1 MSEKINEEEIRFL
14 SPRDACRRRTGMY
27 LGSTENA
34 NITIREIID
43 NSCDEISSGYGDTI
57 LISNNFNGYC
67 FVADNGR
74 GLPISM
80 SIDKPDITAAEL
92 SITEFHSGSKF
103 DGTDTIA
110 RVGMNGIGSSAVN
123 FTSSVYIILSKI
135 TENNYNRSIPAVNQA
150 WSESGPRVRKELY
163 YILVMN
169 EGLKVYEGAGRL
181 GDLEKEIFK
190 DVPGYI
196 SLPEGQSTIVLFKP
210 DPTIFENINVE
221 IPLSNLQYFLLI
233 QEKFYKKRVNV
244 IVNGEN
250 IRSSFKPYQ
259 FEITE
264 TIIPKDTTYN
274 KQVGIY
280 ITFEADPTLGNVV
293 SAGSV
298 NGLTCDD
305 GCHMSLVKNLYKSA
319 LKDYFKVKHDYL
331 LNGFK
336 FVCIVLANECQFNS
350 QTKEN
355 LKQITKV
362 KTTDFD
368 DVVKDFQKIFK
379 KNEDYWT
386 EHVGKLNYL
395 AESMKSLSAIDKA
408 QKIIDDAGGRG
419 IYKLKGE
426 IANGFAD
433 ATASDRWNCNL
444 FLCFSGD
451 TEILTCNDERISFVD
466 LVNRLE
472 KGENIY
478 TFSCKST
485 GEIIP
490 AKILTAKKVKK
501 TNKLCKLVLDNGEEI
516 KCTPD
521 HEMML
526 RDGSYCS
533 AENLKPG
540 DSLMPCY
547 ITKSDNYDND
557 ERRVICDMRDS
568 YVDCKCYRNDEISK
582 SYNGRLIPIYHIMS
596 EHSDTKVDEST
607 KDCQIINRHHIDND
621 KFNDSPLNLL
631 KCSISK
637 HKALH
642 AKDHSRKAHD
652 MAKND
657 VDIYNKMYV
666 LNKQSDEYREKTSKR
681 FKEFYKSDKGAV
693 VKKILKEC
701 AVEQW
706 KDENLRKW
714 RSEKTREFAK
724 THPEWAKKN
733 SQLAK
738 ISWWKNKILPE
749 VDKLVSLFNLEKTSK
764 SFNKAIIELRK
775 KNLRVADFDTMFKYD
790 SSLVKDYVKVTD
802 DEISYINIEEI
813 LKSLLEKKLSVNIE
827 NFNNE
832 AKVRYEVTSITGG
845 RGYTS
850 SKKKYPDLFKKYEAL
865 LNNNHK
871 ILSVEVIELDNPE
884 DVYCLEVDTPEH
896 NFPLAAGIF
905 TKNCEGLSAAGSLK
919 KGRKDTRYNAVMPL
933 RGKVKNVKDSS
944 ADQAMDNKEL
954 FTIFKLIGLGIDVNN
969 VTKDAKTPE
978 EAYELIKRYTR
989 FSKIVIAT
997 DADED

>member
-190 DVPGYI
+190 DCPGYI

-451 TEILTCNDERISFVD
+451 TEIFTTDDEIGEISFVN
-466 LVNRLE
+466 LVR
-472 KGENIY
+472 KIKSGEDIWTY
-478 TFSCKST
+478 SCKST
-485 GEIIP
+485 GELIS
-490 AKILTAKKVKK
+490 AKIIAADKIKSTDR
-501 TNKLCKLVLDNGEEI
+501 LCKVTLDNGEEI

-526 RDGSYCS
+526 RDGSYKK
-533 AENLKPG
+533 AIDLVPG
-540 DSLMPCY
+540 DSMMTL
-547 ITKSDNYDND
+547 SWN
-557 ERRVICDMRDS
+557 
-568 YVDCKCYRNDEISK
+568 
-582 SYNGRLIPIYHIMS
+582 
-596 EHSDTKVDEST
+596 ST
-607 KDCQIINRHHIDND
+607 
-621 KFNDSPLNLL
+621 
-631 KCSISK
+631 
-637 HKALH
+637 
-642 AKDHSRKAHD
+642 
-652 MAKND
+652 
-657 VDIYNKMYV
+657 
-666 LNKQSDEYREKTSKR
+666 
-681 FKEFYKSDKGAV
+681 
-693 VKKILKEC
+693 
-701 AVEQW
+701 
-706 KDENLRKW
+706 
-714 RSEKTREFAK
+714 
-724 THPEWAKKN
+724 
-733 SQLAK
+733 
-738 ISWWKNKILPE
+738 
-749 VDKLVSLFNLEKTSK
+749 
-764 SFNKAIIELRK
+764 
-775 KNLRVADFDTMFKYD
+775 
-790 SSLVKDYVKVTD
+790 
-802 DEISYINIEEI
+802 ISY
-813 LKSLLEKKLSVNIE
+813 
-827 NFNNE
+827 
-832 AKVRYEVTSITGG
+832 KV
-845 RGYTS
+845 
-850 SKKKYPDLFKKYEAL
+850 A
-865 LNNNHK
+865 
-871 ILSVEVIELDNPE
+871 SVEIIDLEVPE

-905 TKNCEGLSAAGSLK
+905 VKNCEGLSAAGSLK

-989 FSKIVIAT
+989 FSKIIIAT
-997 DADED
+997 DADEDY

>member
-27 LGSTENA
+27 LGSTERA
-34 NITIREIID
+34 DITIREIID

-123 FTSSVYIILSKI
+123 FTSSVYIILSKV
-135 TENNYNRSIPAVNQA
+135 TESNYNRSIPAVREA
-150 WSESGPRVRKELY
+150 WEKSGPRIRKELY
-163 YILVMN
+163 YILVMT
-169 EGLKVYEGAGRL
+169 EGLKTYEGAGRL

-190 DVPGYI
+190 DVPGFVSI
-196 SLPEGQSTIVLFKP
+196 PEGQSTIVLFKP

-233 QEKFYKKRVNV
+233 QEKFYKKNVNV

-250 IRSSFKPYQ
+250 IRSTFNPYQ

-264 TIIPKDTTYN
+264 TIVPKDTSFN

-280 ITFEADPTLGNVV
+280 ITFEVDPGLGNVV

-298 NGLTCDD
+298 NGLACDD
-305 GCHMSLVKNLYKSA
+305 GCHMSLVKNLFKEA
-319 LKDYFKVKHDYL
+319 FKDYFKVKHDYL

-362 KTTDFD
+362 KKEDFGE
-368 DVVKDFQKIFK
+368 VLKDFQKIFR
-379 KNEDYWT
+379 KNEDYWNA
-386 EHVGKLNYL
+386 HLDKLNFL

-419 IYKLKGE
+419 VYKLKGE
-426 IANGFAD
+426 VTNGFAD
-433 ATASDRWNCNL
+433 ATAPDRWNCSL
-444 FLCFSGD
+444 FLCFTGD
-451 TEILTCNDERISFVD
+451 TEILTCNDERIKFTD
-466 LVNRLE
+466 LVNRIKL
-472 KGENIY
+472 GENIY

-490 AKILTAKKVKK
+490 AKIIAAEKIKS
-501 TNKLCKLVLDNGEEI
+501 TNKLCKITLDNGEVI

-526 RDGSYCS
+526 RDGSYKK
-533 AENLKPG
+533 AEELVSG
-540 DSLMPCY
+540 DSMMPY
-547 ITKSDNYDND
+547 ITK
-557 ERRVICDMRDS
+557 
-568 YVDCKCYRNDEISK
+568 
-582 SYNGRLIPIYHIMS
+582 P
-596 EHSDTKVDEST
+596 
-607 KDCQIINRHHIDND
+607 
-621 KFNDSPLNLL
+621 
-631 KCSISK
+631 
-637 HKALH
+637 
-642 AKDHSRKAHD
+642 
-652 MAKND
+652 
-657 VDIYNKMYV
+657 DI
-666 LNKQSDEYREKTSKR
+666 
-681 FKEFYKSDKGAV
+681 F
-693 VKKILKEC
+693 
-701 AVEQW
+701 
-706 KDENLRKW
+706 
-714 RSEKTREFAK
+714 
-724 THPEWAKKN
+724 
-733 SQLAK
+733 
-738 ISWWKNKILPE
+738 
-749 VDKLVSLFNLEKTSK
+749 
-764 SFNKAIIELRK
+764 KAILNDNRK
-775 KNLRVADFDTMFKYD
+775 V
-790 SSLVKDYVKVTD
+790 
-802 DEISYINIEEI
+802 ISIEI
-813 LKSLLEKKLSVNIE
+813 L
-827 NFNNE
+827 
-832 AKVRYEVTSITGG
+832 
-845 RGYTS
+845 
-850 SKKKYPDLFKKYEAL
+850 D
-865 LNNNHK
+865 
-871 ILSVEVIELDNPE
+871 LDNPE
-884 DVYCLEVDTPEH
+884 EVYCLEVNTPEH

-944 ADQAMDNKEL
+944 ADQMMDNKEL
-954 FTIFKLIGLGIDVNN
+954 FTIFKMIGLGIDVNN

-978 EAYELIKRYTR
+978 EAYALIQKYTR
-989 FSKIVIAT
+989 FGKIVVAT

>member
-57 LISNNFNGYC
+57 LISNDFNGYC

-123 FTSSVYIILSKI
+123 FTSSTYIILSKI
-135 TENNYNRSIPAVNQA
+135 TENNYNRSIPAVNEA
-150 WSESGPRVRKELY
+150 WEKSGPRVKKELY
-163 YILVMN
+163 YILVMK

-196 SLPEGQSTIVLFKP
+196 SLPEGQSTIVLFQP
-210 DPTIFENINVE
+210 DPTIFDNVNVE

-264 TIIPKDTTYN
+264 TIVPRDTTYN

-280 ITFEADPTLGNVV
+280 ITFEADPGLGNVV

-298 NGLTCDD
+298 NGLTCND
-305 GCHMSLVKNLYKSA
+305 GCHMSLVKNLFKDA
-319 LKDYFKVKHDYL
+319 FKDYFKVKHDYL
-331 LNGFK
+331 LNGLK

-362 KTTDFD
+362 KKDDFTE
-368 DVVKDFQKIFK
+368 VLKDFQKIFK

-386 EHVGKLNYL
+386 AHLDKLNYL

-419 IYKLKGE
+419 VYKLKGE

-433 ATASDRWNCNL
+433 ATAPDRWNCNL
-444 FLCFSGD
+444 FLCFTGD
-451 TEILTCNDERISFVD
+451 TEVHTTDDEIGDISFVN
-466 LVNRLE
+466 LVR
-472 KGENIY
+472 KIKSGEDIWTY
-478 TFSCKST
+478 SCKST
-485 GEIIP
+485 GELIS
-490 AKILTAKKVKK
+490 AKIIAADKIKSTDR
-501 TNKLCKLVLDNGEEI
+501 LCKVTLYNGEEI

-526 RDGSYCS
+526 ANGSYKK
-533 AENLKPG
+533 AIDLVPG
-540 DSLMPCY
+540 DSMMTL
-547 ITKSDNYDND
+547 
-557 ERRVICDMRDS
+557 
-568 YVDCKCYRNDEISK
+568 
-582 SYNGRLIPIYHIMS
+582 SYNPAIHY
-596 EHSDTKVDEST
+596 KVASVE
-607 KDCQIINRHHIDND
+607 IIN
-621 KFNDSPLNLL
+621 
-631 KCSISK
+631 
-637 HKALH
+637 
-642 AKDHSRKAHD
+642 
-652 MAKND
+652 
-657 VDIYNKMYV
+657 
-666 LNKQSDEYREKTSKR
+666 
-681 FKEFYKSDKGAV
+681 
-693 VKKILKEC
+693 
-701 AVEQW
+701 
-706 KDENLRKW
+706 
-714 RSEKTREFAK
+714 
-724 THPEWAKKN
+724 
-733 SQLAK
+733 
-738 ISWWKNKILPE
+738 
-749 VDKLVSLFNLEKTSK
+749 
-764 SFNKAIIELRK
+764 
-775 KNLRVADFDTMFKYD
+775 
-790 SSLVKDYVKVTD
+790 
-802 DEISYINIEEI
+802 
-813 LKSLLEKKLSVNIE
+813 
-827 NFNNE
+827 
-832 AKVRYEVTSITGG
+832 
-845 RGYTS
+845 
-850 SKKKYPDLFKKYEAL
+850 
-865 LNNNHK
+865 
-871 ILSVEVIELDNPE
+871 LDNPE

-896 NFPLAAGIF
+896 NFPLAAGVF

>member
-150 WSESGPRVRKELY
+150 WCESGPRVRKELY

-190 DVPGYI
+190 DCPGYI

-444 FLCFSGD
+444 FLCFTGD
-451 TEILTCNDERISFVD
+451 TEIMTSDEDISFVD
-466 LVNRLE
+466 LVRRIKSGEDIWTYSCKPTGELISAKIIAADKIKSTNRL
-472 KGENIY
+472 
-478 TFSCKST
+478 CKVT
-485 GEIIP
+485 
-490 AKILTAKKVKK
+490 
-501 TNKLCKLVLDNGEEI
+501 LDNGEEI

-526 RDGSYCS
+526 ANGSYKT
-533 AENLKPG
+533 AIDLVPG
-540 DSLMPCY
+540 DSMMSL
-547 ITKSDNYDND
+547 
-557 ERRVICDMRDS
+557 S
-568 YVDCKCYRNDEISK
+568 YSTDIHY
-582 SYNGRLIPIYHIMS
+582 
-596 EHSDTKVDEST
+596 KVD
-607 KDCQIINRHHIDND
+607 
-621 KFNDSPLNLL
+621 
-631 KCSISK
+631 
-637 HKALH
+637 
-642 AKDHSRKAHD
+642 
-652 MAKND
+652 
-657 VDIYNKMYV
+657 
-666 LNKQSDEYREKTSKR
+666 
-681 FKEFYKSDKGAV
+681 
-693 VKKILKEC
+693 
-701 AVEQW
+701 
-706 KDENLRKW
+706 
-714 RSEKTREFAK
+714 
-724 THPEWAKKN
+724 
-733 SQLAK
+733 
-738 ISWWKNKILPE
+738 
-749 VDKLVSLFNLEKTSK
+749 
-764 SFNKAIIELRK
+764 
-775 KNLRVADFDTMFKYD
+775 
-790 SSLVKDYVKVTD
+790 
-802 DEISYINIEEI
+802 
-813 LKSLLEKKLSVNIE
+813 
-827 NFNNE
+827 
-832 AKVRYEVTSITGG
+832 
-845 RGYTS
+845 
-850 SKKKYPDLFKKYEAL
+850 
-865 LNNNHK
+865 
-871 ILSVEVIELDNPE
+871 SVEIICLDVPE

-896 NFPLAAGIF
+896 NFPLAAGVF

-978 EAYELIKRYTR
+978 EAYELIQRYTR

-997 DADED
+997 DADEDGYAIRNGLCYAFLKFARFIIDFGLLYVIESPIFEQNGVFYYPSDPVIPGTPFRVGMDPNKHYRRFKGLLKIVLVYRNVYCIIVLKAGNSCQVCSTRRVVNFSKNLHNRDNPQFVRVRFYKLQRLSRKRVGW

>member
-27 LGSTENA
+27 LGSTEKA
-34 NITIREIID
+34 DITIREIID

-123 FTSSVYIILSKI
+123 FTSSIYIILSKI
-135 TENNYNRSIPAVNQA
+135 TENNYNRSIPAVQDA
-150 WSESGPRVRKELY
+150 WEKAGPRIKKELY
-163 YILVMN
+163 YILVMT
-169 EGLKVYEGAGRL
+169 EGLKSYEGAGRL

-196 SLPEGQSTIVLFKP
+196 SIPEGQSTVVLFKP
-210 DPTIFENINVE
+210 DPTIFENTNVE

-233 QEKFYKKRVNV
+233 QEKFYKKSVNV

-250 IRSSFKPYQ
+250 IRSSFNPYQ

-264 TIIPKDTTYN
+264 TIVPKDTSFN

-280 ITFEADPTLGNVV
+280 ITFEADPGLGNVV

-305 GCHMSLVKNLYKSA
+305 GCHMSLVKNLFKEA
-319 LKDYFKVKHDYL
+319 FKDYFKVKHDYL

-362 KTTDFD
+362 KKEDFGE
-368 DVVKDFQKIFK
+368 VLKDFQKIFK
-379 KNEDYWT
+379 KNEDYWNA
-386 EHVGKLNYL
+386 HLDKLNFL

-426 IANGFAD
+426 VTNGFAD
-433 ATASDRWNCNL
+433 ATAPDRWNCSL
-444 FLCFSGD
+444 FLCFTGD

-472 KGENIY
+472 NGENIY

-490 AKILTAKKVKK
+490 AKILTAKKIKE
-501 TNKLCKLVLDNGEEI
+501 TNKLCKIVLDNGEEI

-526 RDGSYCS
+526 RDGSYKK
-533 AENLKPG
+533 AEDLVSG
-540 DSLMPCY
+540 DSMMPY
-547 ITKSDNYDND
+547 ITK
-557 ERRVICDMRDS
+557 
-568 YVDCKCYRNDEISK
+568 
-582 SYNGRLIPIYHIMS
+582 
-596 EHSDTKVDEST
+596 
-607 KDCQIINRHHIDND
+607 
-621 KFNDSPLNLL
+621 
-631 KCSISK
+631 
-637 HKALH
+637 
-642 AKDHSRKAHD
+642 
-652 MAKND
+652 
-657 VDIYNKMYV
+657 
-666 LNKQSDEYREKTSKR
+666 
-681 FKEFYKSDKGAV
+681 
-693 VKKILKEC
+693 
-701 AVEQW
+701 
-706 KDENLRKW
+706 
-714 RSEKTREFAK
+714 
-724 THPEWAKKN
+724 
-733 SQLAK
+733 
-738 ISWWKNKILPE
+738 
-749 VDKLVSLFNLEKTSK
+749 
-764 SFNKAIIELRK
+764 
-775 KNLRVADFDTMFKYD
+775 
-790 SSLVKDYVKVTD
+790 
-802 DEISYINIEEI
+802 
-813 LKSLLEKKLSVNIE
+813 
-827 NFNNE
+827 
-832 AKVRYEVTSITGG
+832 
-845 RGYTS
+845 
-850 SKKKYPDLFKKYEAL
+850 PDLFKAI
-865 LNNNHK
+865 LNDVRK
-871 ILSVEVIELDNPE
+871 VISIETLNLDNPE

-896 NFPLAAGIF
+896 NFPLAAGVF

-919 KGRKDTRYNAVMPL
+919 KGRKDTRYNGVMPL

-944 ADQAMDNKEL
+944 ADQMMDNKEL
-954 FTIFKLIGLGIDVNN
+954 FTIFKMIGLGIDVNN

-978 EAYELIKRYTR
+978 EAYALIQKYSRYG
-989 FSKIVIAT
+989 KIVIAT
-997 DADED
+997 D

>member
-57 LISNNFNGYC
+57 LISNDFNGYC

-123 FTSSVYIILSKI
+123 FTSSTYIILSKI
-135 TENNYNRSIPAVNQA
+135 TENNYNRSIPAVNEA
-150 WSESGPRVRKELY
+150 WEKSGPRVRKELY
-163 YILVMN
+163 YILVMK

-196 SLPEGQSTIVLFKP
+196 SLPEGQSTIVLFQP
-210 DPTIFENINVE
+210 DPTIFDNVNVE

-264 TIIPKDTTYN
+264 TIVPRDTTYN

-280 ITFEADPTLGNVV
+280 ITFEADPGLGNVV

-298 NGLTCDD
+298 NGLTCND
-305 GCHMSLVKNLYKSA
+305 GCHMSLVKNLFKDA
-319 LKDYFKVKHDYL
+319 FKDYFKVKHDYL
-331 LNGFK
+331 LNGLK

-362 KTTDFD
+362 KKDDFTE
-368 DVVKDFQKIFK
+368 VLKDFQKIFK

-386 EHVGKLNYL
+386 AHLDKLNYL

-419 IYKLKGE
+419 VYKLKGE

-433 ATASDRWNCNL
+433 ATASDRWNCSL

-466 LVNRLE
+466 LVGRLE
-472 KGENIY
+472 NGEEIY

-490 AKILTAKKVKK
+490 AKILTAKKVKE
-501 TNKLCKLVLDNGEEI
+501 TSRLCKLVLDNGEEI

-526 RDGSYCS
+526 RNGSYCP

-540 DSLMPCY
+540 DSLMPRY
-547 ITKSDNYDND
+547 TTDNHK
-557 ERRVICDMRDS
+557 VIS
-568 YVDCKCYRNDEISK
+568 
-582 SYNGRLIPIYHIMS
+582 
-596 EHSDTKVDEST
+596 
-607 KDCQIINRHHIDND
+607 
-621 KFNDSPLNLL
+621 
-631 KCSISK
+631 
-637 HKALH
+637 
-642 AKDHSRKAHD
+642 
-652 MAKND
+652 
-657 VDIYNKMYV
+657 VDIIA
-666 LNKQSDEYREKTSKR
+666 L
-681 FKEFYKSDKGAV
+681 
-693 VKKILKEC
+693 
-701 AVEQW
+701 
-706 KDENLRKW
+706 
-714 RSEKTREFAK
+714 
-724 THPEWAKKN
+724 
-733 SQLAK
+733 
-738 ISWWKNKILPE
+738 
-749 VDKLVSLFNLEKTSK
+749 
-764 SFNKAIIELRK
+764 
-775 KNLRVADFDTMFKYD
+775 D
-790 SSLVKDYVKVTD
+790 SS
-802 DEISYINIEEI
+802 
-813 LKSLLEKKLSVNIE
+813 
-827 NFNNE
+827 
-832 AKVRYEVTSITGG
+832 
-845 RGYTS
+845 
-850 SKKKYPDLFKKYEAL
+850 
-865 LNNNHK
+865 
-871 ILSVEVIELDNPE
+871 E

-896 NFPLAAGIF
+896 NFPLAAGVF

>member
-190 DVPGYI
+190 DCPGYI
-196 SLPEGQSTIVLFKP
+196 SIPEGQSTIVLFKP

-433 ATASDRWNCNL
+433 ATAPDRWNCNL

-451 TEILTCNDERISFVD
+451 TEILTSDDEEISFVD
-466 LVNRLE
+466 LVRRI
-472 KGENIY
+472 KSGEDIWTY
-478 TFSCKST
+478 SCKST
-485 GEIIP
+485 GEITS
-490 AKILTAKKVKK
+490 AKIIAADKIKE
-501 TNKLCKLVLDNGEEI
+501 TNRLCKVTLENGEEI

-526 RDGSYCS
+526 ANGSYKT
-533 AENLKPG
+533 AIDLVPG
-540 DSLMPCY
+540 DSMMSL
-547 ITKSDNYDND
+547 
-557 ERRVICDMRDS
+557 
-568 YVDCKCYRNDEISK
+568 
-582 SYNGRLIPIYHIMS
+582 SYNPDIHY
-596 EHSDTKVDEST
+596 KVD
-607 KDCQIINRHHIDND
+607 
-621 KFNDSPLNLL
+621 
-631 KCSISK
+631 
-637 HKALH
+637 
-642 AKDHSRKAHD
+642 
-652 MAKND
+652 
-657 VDIYNKMYV
+657 
-666 LNKQSDEYREKTSKR
+666 
-681 FKEFYKSDKGAV
+681 
-693 VKKILKEC
+693 
-701 AVEQW
+701 
-706 KDENLRKW
+706 
-714 RSEKTREFAK
+714 
-724 THPEWAKKN
+724 
-733 SQLAK
+733 
-738 ISWWKNKILPE
+738 
-749 VDKLVSLFNLEKTSK
+749 
-764 SFNKAIIELRK
+764 
-775 KNLRVADFDTMFKYD
+775 
-790 SSLVKDYVKVTD
+790 
-802 DEISYINIEEI
+802 
-813 LKSLLEKKLSVNIE
+813 
-827 NFNNE
+827 
-832 AKVRYEVTSITGG
+832 
-845 RGYTS
+845 
-850 SKKKYPDLFKKYEAL
+850 
-865 LNNNHK
+865 
-871 ILSVEVIELDNPE
+871 SVEIICLDVPE

-905 TKNCEGLSAAGSLK
+905 VKNCEGLSAAGSLK

-989 FSKIVIAT
+989 FSKIIIAT

>member
-451 TEILTCNDERISFVD
+451 TEIFTTDDEIGEISFVN
-466 LVNRLE
+466 LVR
-472 KGENIY
+472 KIKSGEDIWTY
-478 TFSCKST
+478 SCKST
-485 GEIIP
+485 GELIS
-490 AKILTAKKVKK
+490 AKIIAADKIKSTDR
-501 TNKLCKLVLDNGEEI
+501 LCKVTLDNGEEI

-526 RDGSYCS
+526 RDGSYKK
-533 AENLKPG
+533 AIDLVPG
-540 DSLMPCY
+540 DSMMTL
-547 ITKSDNYDND
+547 SWN
-557 ERRVICDMRDS
+557 
-568 YVDCKCYRNDEISK
+568 
-582 SYNGRLIPIYHIMS
+582 
-596 EHSDTKVDEST
+596 ST
-607 KDCQIINRHHIDND
+607 
-621 KFNDSPLNLL
+621 
-631 KCSISK
+631 
-637 HKALH
+637 
-642 AKDHSRKAHD
+642 
-652 MAKND
+652 
-657 VDIYNKMYV
+657 
-666 LNKQSDEYREKTSKR
+666 
-681 FKEFYKSDKGAV
+681 
-693 VKKILKEC
+693 
-701 AVEQW
+701 
-706 KDENLRKW
+706 
-714 RSEKTREFAK
+714 
-724 THPEWAKKN
+724 
-733 SQLAK
+733 
-738 ISWWKNKILPE
+738 
-749 VDKLVSLFNLEKTSK
+749 
-764 SFNKAIIELRK
+764 
-775 KNLRVADFDTMFKYD
+775 
-790 SSLVKDYVKVTD
+790 
-802 DEISYINIEEI
+802 ISY
-813 LKSLLEKKLSVNIE
+813 
-827 NFNNE
+827 
-832 AKVRYEVTSITGG
+832 KV
-845 RGYTS
+845 
-850 SKKKYPDLFKKYEAL
+850 A
-865 LNNNHK
+865 
-871 ILSVEVIELDNPE
+871 SVEIIDLEVPE

-905 TKNCEGLSAAGSLK
+905 VKNCEGLSAAGSLK

-997 DADED
+997 DADEDGYAIRNGLCYAFLKFARFIIDFGLLYVIESPIFEQNGVFYYPSDPVIPGTPFRVGMDPNKHYRRFKGLTRNSPSI

>member
-80 SIDKPDITAAEL
+80 SIDKPSITAAEL

-123 FTSSVYIILSKI
+123 FTSSTYIILSKI
-135 TENNYNRSIPAVNQA
+135 TENNYNRSIPAVNEA
-150 WSESGPRVRKELY
+150 WEKSGPRVRKELY
-163 YILVMN
+163 YILVMK

-196 SLPEGQSTIVLFKP
+196 SLPEGQSTIVLFQP
-210 DPTIFENINVE
+210 DPTIFDNVNVE

-451 TEILTCNDERISFVD
+451 TEIYTTDDEIGEISFVN
-466 LVNRLE
+466 LVR
-472 KGENIY
+472 KIKSGEDIWTY
-478 TFSCKST
+478 SCKPT
-485 GEIIP
+485 GELIS
-490 AKILTAKKVKK
+490 AKIIAADKIKSTDR
-501 TNKLCKLVLDNGEEI
+501 LCKVTLDDGEEI

-526 RDGSYCS
+526 ANGSYKK
-533 AENLKPG
+533 AIDLVPG
-540 DSLMPCY
+540 DSMMTLSWNSA
-547 ITKSDNYDND
+547 I
-557 ERRVICDMRDS
+557 S
-568 YVDCKCYRNDEISK
+568 Y
-582 SYNGRLIPIYHIMS
+582 
-596 EHSDTKVDEST
+596 KVASVE
-607 KDCQIINRHHIDND
+607 IIN
-621 KFNDSPLNLL
+621 L
-631 KCSISK
+631 
-637 HKALH
+637 
-642 AKDHSRKAHD
+642 
-652 MAKND
+652 
-657 VDIYNKMYV
+657 
-666 LNKQSDEYREKTSKR
+666 
-681 FKEFYKSDKGAV
+681 
-693 VKKILKEC
+693 
-701 AVEQW
+701 
-706 KDENLRKW
+706 
-714 RSEKTREFAK
+714 
-724 THPEWAKKN
+724 
-733 SQLAK
+733 
-738 ISWWKNKILPE
+738 E
-749 VDKLVSLFNLEKTSK
+749 V
-764 SFNKAIIELRK
+764 
-775 KNLRVADFDTMFKYD
+775 
-790 SSLVKDYVKVTD
+790 
-802 DEISYINIEEI
+802 
-813 LKSLLEKKLSVNIE
+813 
-827 NFNNE
+827 
-832 AKVRYEVTSITGG
+832 
-845 RGYTS
+845 
-850 SKKKYPDLFKKYEAL
+850 
-865 LNNNHK
+865 
-871 ILSVEVIELDNPE
+871 PE

-905 TKNCEGLSAAGSLK
+905 VKNCEGLSAAGSLK

>member
-80 SIDKPDITAAEL
+80 SIDKPNITAAEL

-123 FTSSVYIILSKI
+123 FTSSSYIILSKI
-135 TENNYNRSIPAVNQA
+135 TENNYNRSIPAVNEA
-150 WSESGPRVRKELY
+150 WEKSGPRVKKELY
-163 YILVMN
+163 YILVMK

-196 SLPEGQSTIVLFKP
+196 SIPEGQSTIVLFQP

-250 IRSSFKPYQ
+250 IRSSFKSYQ

-444 FLCFSGD
+444 FLC
-451 TEILTCNDERISFVD
+451 
-466 LVNRLE
+466 
-472 KGENIY
+472 
-478 TFSCKST
+478 
-485 GEIIP
+485 
-490 AKILTAKKVKK
+490 
-501 TNKLCKLVLDNGEEI
+501 
-516 KCTPD
+516 
-521 HEMML
+521 
-526 RDGSYCS
+526 
-533 AENLKPG
+533 
-540 DSLMPCY
+540 
-547 ITKSDNYDND
+547 
-557 ERRVICDMRDS
+557 
-568 YVDCKCYRNDEISK
+568 
-582 SYNGRLIPIYHIMS
+582 
-596 EHSDTKVDEST
+596 
-607 KDCQIINRHHIDND
+607 
-621 KFNDSPLNLL
+621 
-631 KCSISK
+631 
-637 HKALH
+637 
-642 AKDHSRKAHD
+642 
-652 MAKND
+652 
-657 VDIYNKMYV
+657 
-666 LNKQSDEYREKTSKR
+666 
-681 FKEFYKSDKGAV
+681 
-693 VKKILKEC
+693 
-701 AVEQW
+701 
-706 KDENLRKW
+706 
-714 RSEKTREFAK
+714 
-724 THPEWAKKN
+724 
-733 SQLAK
+733 
-738 ISWWKNKILPE
+738 
-749 VDKLVSLFNLEKTSK
+749 
-764 SFNKAIIELRK
+764 
-775 KNLRVADFDTMFKYD
+775 
-790 SSLVKDYVKVTD
+790 
-802 DEISYINIEEI
+802 
-813 LKSLLEKKLSVNIE
+813 
-827 NFNNE
+827 
-832 AKVRYEVTSITGG
+832 
-845 RGYTS
+845 
-850 SKKKYPDLFKKYEAL
+850 
-865 LNNNHK
+865 
-871 ILSVEVIELDNPE
+871 
-884 DVYCLEVDTPEH
+884 
-896 NFPLAAGIF
+896 
-905 TKNCEGLSAAGSLK
+905 EGLSAAGSLK

-978 EAYELIKRYTR
+978 EAYELIQRYTR

-997 DADED
+997 DADEDGYAIRNGLCYAFLKFARFIIDFGLLYVIESPIFEQNGVFYYPSDPVIPGTPFRVGMDPNKHYRRFKGLLKIVLVYRNIYCIIVLKAGNSCQVCSTRRVVNFSKNLHNRDNPQFVKF

>member
-80 SIDKPDITAAEL
+80 SIDKPNITAAEL

-123 FTSSVYIILSKI
+123 FTSSSYIILSKI
-135 TENNYNRSIPAVNQA
+135 TENNYNRSIPAVNEA
-150 WSESGPRVRKELY
+150 WEKSGPRVRKDLY
-163 YILVMN
+163 YILVME

-210 DPTIFENINVE
+210 DPTIFDNVNVE

-250 IRSSFKPYQ
+250 IRSSFSPYK

-264 TIIPKDTTYN
+264 TIVPRDTSYN

-280 ITFEADPTLGNVV
+280 ITFEADPGLGNVV

-298 NGLTCDD
+298 NGLTCND
-305 GCHMSLVKNLYKSA
+305 GCHMSLVKNLFKDA
-319 LKDYFKVKHDYL
+319 FKDYFKVKHDYL
-331 LNGFK
+331 LNGLK

-362 KTTDFD
+362 KKGDFSE
-368 DVVKDFQKIFK
+368 VLKDFQKIFK
-379 KNEDYWT
+379 KNEDYWSA
-386 EHVGKLNYL
+386 HLDKLNYL

-419 IYKLKGE
+419 VYKLKGE

-433 ATASDRWNCNL
+433 ATAPDRWNCSL
-444 FLCFSGD
+444 FL
-451 TEILTCNDERISFVD
+451 
-466 LVNRLE
+466 
-472 KGENIY
+472 
-478 TFSCKST
+478 
-485 GEIIP
+485 
-490 AKILTAKKVKK
+490 
-501 TNKLCKLVLDNGEEI
+501 
-516 KCTPD
+516 
-521 HEMML
+521 
-526 RDGSYCS
+526 
-533 AENLKPG
+533 
-540 DSLMPCY
+540 
-547 ITKSDNYDND
+547 
-557 ERRVICDMRDS
+557 
-568 YVDCKCYRNDEISK
+568 
-582 SYNGRLIPIYHIMS
+582 
-596 EHSDTKVDEST
+596 
-607 KDCQIINRHHIDND
+607 
-621 KFNDSPLNLL
+621 
-631 KCSISK
+631 
-637 HKALH
+637 
-642 AKDHSRKAHD
+642 
-652 MAKND
+652 
-657 VDIYNKMYV
+657 
-666 LNKQSDEYREKTSKR
+666 
-681 FKEFYKSDKGAV
+681 
-693 VKKILKEC
+693 
-701 AVEQW
+701 
-706 KDENLRKW
+706 
-714 RSEKTREFAK
+714 
-724 THPEWAKKN
+724 
-733 SQLAK
+733 
-738 ISWWKNKILPE
+738 
-749 VDKLVSLFNLEKTSK
+749 
-764 SFNKAIIELRK
+764 
-775 KNLRVADFDTMFKYD
+775 
-790 SSLVKDYVKVTD
+790 
-802 DEISYINIEEI
+802 
-813 LKSLLEKKLSVNIE
+813 
-827 NFNNE
+827 
-832 AKVRYEVTSITGG
+832 
-845 RGYTS
+845 
-850 SKKKYPDLFKKYEAL
+850 
-865 LNNNHK
+865 
-871 ILSVEVIELDNPE
+871 
-884 DVYCLEVDTPEH
+884 
-896 NFPLAAGIF
+896 
-905 TKNCEGLSAAGSLK
+905 CEGLSAAGSLK

-978 EAYELIKRYTR
+978 EAYELIQRYTR